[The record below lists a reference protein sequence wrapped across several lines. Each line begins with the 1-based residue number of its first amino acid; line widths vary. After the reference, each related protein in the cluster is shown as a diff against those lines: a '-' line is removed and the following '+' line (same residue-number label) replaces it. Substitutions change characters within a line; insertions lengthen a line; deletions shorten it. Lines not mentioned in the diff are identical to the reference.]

1 VLNIYLKRGDNEMGG
16 FMGLLG
22 LILFIFIIYLAYK
35 QIQFIIKAVP
45 LYEEMVSNLKSI
57 NSDIADIKSSINQKK
72 LT

>member
-1 VLNIYLKRGDNEMGG
+1 MGG

-22 LILFIFIIYLAYK
+22 LILFIFIIYLVYK